1 MKYLKK
7 FFESSLYDSMSEEEL
22 LHKFKW
28 LKIEKEE
35 LEEELKSVTEAIK
48 KKREPKPEDYDNFW
62 EFVKKADWQSDHDYE
77 RIEKYITD
85 NYNEIQ
91 QGKMRQIF
99 NKLSSDLHNRF
110 QEDWLGDPG
119 IEVSDDGWSDL
130 RAEVIGRGKEFY
142 DNITVEKLQ
151 QMAIDN
157 DYHES
162 FAYSFPY

>member
-22 LHKFKW
+22 LDKYKW

-35 LEEELKSVTEAIK
+35 LEEELKSVIEAIK

-62 EFVKKADWQSDHDYE
+62 EFVRKADWQSDHDYK

-91 QGKMRQIF
+91 QKKMRQIF
-99 NKLSSDLHNRF
+99 NKLSSVLYNRF

-162 FAYSFPY
+162 FAYSFP